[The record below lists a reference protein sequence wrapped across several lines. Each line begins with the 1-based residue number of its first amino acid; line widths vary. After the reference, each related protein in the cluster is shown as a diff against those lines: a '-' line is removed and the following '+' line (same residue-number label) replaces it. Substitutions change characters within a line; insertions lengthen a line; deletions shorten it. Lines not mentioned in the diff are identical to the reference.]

1 MSEHDHAGHQ
11 HEHSHDEGHKHAHD
25 ETVTA
30 QPKLRQRDNASH
42 SHKHGAHAHGS
53 NRRGH
58 DHSHGHSH
66 GSSNE
71 HRLGLALGIT
81 GIFLLIEVA
90 GALLSHSLALLA
102 DAGHMLTDAAS
113 LVLAL
118 VALRASRKPADQD
131 YSYGRHRFE
140 VLAAFVNG
148 LALLAISLWI
158 LIESLLRLATPEA
171 VDGKIMLVIAAL
183 GVGANLGAF
192 LVLRDGEDN
201 INLRGAVLHVLSD
214 LLGSAAA
221 MIAAVIILL
230 SGWTPIDPLLSALVS
245 VLILRSG
252 WRVTRQSARILL
264 EGTPAGLDAGEVASD
279 LLAKIGGLAG
289 VHHVHAWSLTD
300 ERPMLT
306 LHAVVKI
313 DADRDGVL
321 SAVHQRLH
329 DHFGIVHATVQ
340 LETVDCGATPRAT
353 SCA

>member
-1 MSEHDHAGHQ
+1 MNQHDHSRQQ
-11 HEHSHDEGHKHAHD
+11 HEHSHDDGHNHAHD
-25 ETVTA
+25 ETKTP
-30 QPKLRQRDNASH
+30 QPKLHQRDHAEH
-42 SHKHGAHAHGS
+42 SHKHASPAHGS
-53 NRRGH
+53 NHRGH

-71 HRLGLALGIT
+71 RRLSLALGIT

-118 VALRASRKPADQD
+118 LALRASRQPADQD

-148 LALLAISLWI
+148 LALLAISLWV
-158 LIESLLRLATPEA
+158 LIESLLRLATPEV
-171 VDGKIMLVIAAL
+171 VDGKVMLVIAAL

-192 LVLRDGEDN
+192 LVLRDGEDS
-201 INLRGAVLHVLSD
+201 INLRSAVLHVLSD
-214 LLGSAAA
+214 LFGSAAA

-230 SGWTPIDPLLSALVS
+230 SGWMPIDPLLSMLVS
-245 VLILRSG
+245 VLILRGG

-279 LLAKIGGLAG
+279 LLAQISGLAG

-306 LHAVVKI
+306 LHAVVKT

-321 SAVHQRLH
+321 SAVHRRLH
-329 DHFGIVHATVQ
+329 DQFGIVHATVQ
-340 LETVDCGATPRAT
+340 LETVDCGATPNAA

>member
-1 MSEHDHAGHQ
+1 MDEHDHAGH
-11 HEHSHDEGHKHAHD
+11 HGDHGHPHDHADDHGHALHASPPRGHNPGHSHDHA
-25 ETVTA
+25 
-30 QPKLRQRDNASH
+30 
-42 SHKHGAHAHGS
+42 
-53 NRRGH
+53 
-58 DHSHGHSH
+58 HGHSH
-66 GSSNE
+66 GSTNE
-71 HRLGLALGIT
+71 RRLSWALAIT
-81 GIFLLIEVA
+81 GIFLVVEVV

-118 VALRASRKPADQD
+118 VALRASRRPADDD

-158 LIESLLRLATPEA
+158 LVESMLRLMTPQPVAGKVMLIVA
-171 VDGKIMLVIAAL
+171 VL

-192 LVLRDGEDN
+192 LVLRDGENN

-221 MIAAVIILL
+221 MIAAIVILL
-230 SGWTPIDPLLSALVS
+230 SGWSPIDPLLSALVS

-279 LLAKIGGLAG
+279 LLAQVNGLAG

-306 LHAVVKI
+306 LHAVVKTG
-313 DADRDGVL
+313 ADRDAVL
-321 SAVHQRLH
+321 SAVHLRLRQN
-329 DHFGIVHATVQ
+329 FGIVHATVQ
-340 LETVDCGATPRAT
+340 LETVDCDAAPEAAPCKQIG
-353 SCA
+353 